1 MFNSRSNEK
10 MLIHVHK
17 QWSDGIG
24 PPFRMVTLVLWRTD
38 WKETRLEEDE
48 DKLGGYQRSLDKR

>member
-1 MFNSRSNEK
+1 